1 MDYTAEEMEQLRL
14 SVAIMDWTLDEIEGC
29 QIRPQLFVNA
39 SRYIDEKLHGS
50 IENDE
55 SFDVETCLEEM
66 QFQDEEVTLSIGW
79 LVALIGSMIE
89 KDREMADMTQEQI
102 DKDDQFW
109 VAWKNVCDENAKK
122 RYPPLS

>member
-1 MDYTAEEMEQLRL
+1 MDYTPNEIEQLRL

-39 SRYIDEKLHGS
+39 SRYIDEKLRGS
-50 IENDE
+50 VERDE
-55 SFDVETCLEEM
+55 SFDVETCLKDME
-66 QFQDEEVTLSIGW
+66 FKDEEVTLSIGW

-89 KDREMADMTQEQI
+89 KDREVADMTQEQL
-102 DKDDQFW
+102 DRDDQFW

-122 RYPPLS
+122 RNN

>member
-1 MDYTAEEMEQLRL
+1 MDYTPSEMEQLRL

-39 SRYIDEKLHGS
+39 SRYIDEKLRGS
-50 IENDE
+50 IEQDE

-89 KDREMADMTQEQI
+89 KDREVADMTQEQI

-122 RYPPLS
+122 RNN

>member
-1 MDYTAEEMEQLRL
+1 MDYTPNEMEQLRL

-39 SRYIDEKLHGS
+39 SRYIDEKLRLSVEG
-50 IENDE
+50 DE

-66 QFQDEEVTLSIGW
+66 QFKDEEVTLSIGW

-89 KDREMADMTQEQI
+89 KDREVADMTQEQL
-102 DKDDQFW
+102 DRDDQFW

-122 RYPPLS
+122 RNN

>member
-1 MDYTAEEMEQLRL
+1 MDYTPSEMEQLRL

-39 SRYIDEKLHGS
+39 SRYIDEKLRRSVEG
-50 IENDE
+50 DE

-89 KDREMADMTQEQI
+89 KDREVADMTQEQL
-102 DKDDQFW
+102 DRDDQFW

-122 RYPPLS
+122 RNN

>member
-1 MDYTAEEMEQLRL
+1 
-14 SVAIMDWTLDEIEGC
+14 MDWTLDEIEGC

-39 SRYIDEKLHGS
+39 SRYIDEKLRRSVEG
-50 IENDE
+50 DE

-89 KDREMADMTQEQI
+89 KDREVADMTQEQL
-102 DKDDQFW
+102 DRDDQFW

-122 RYPPLS
+122 RNN

>member
-1 MDYTAEEMEQLRL
+1 MDYTGEEMEQLRL

-39 SRYIDEKLHGS
+39 SRYIDEKLRLS
-50 IENDE
+50 VENDE

-66 QFQDEEVTLSIGW
+66 QFSGEEVTLSIGW

>member
-1 MDYTAEEMEQLRL
+1 VDYTKDELEQLRL

-39 SRYIDEKLHGS
+39 SRYIDEKLRGS
-50 IENDE
+50 IEHDE

-122 RYPPLS
+122 RNN